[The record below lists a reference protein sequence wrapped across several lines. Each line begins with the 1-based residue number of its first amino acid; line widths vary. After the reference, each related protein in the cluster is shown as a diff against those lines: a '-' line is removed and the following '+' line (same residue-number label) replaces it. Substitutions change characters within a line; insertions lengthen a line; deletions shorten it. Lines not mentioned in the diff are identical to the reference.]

1 MAKTSQKRII
11 ILSILLILFFS
22 SLVYLYR
29 LDKTPV
35 HLNQDELAFSL
46 NAYSISETLH
56 DASGKFLPFYFWHL
70 DNFWATPIIVYL
82 TSIFLKFLP
91 FSEATIRVPSVFVGL
106 TSIFL
111 IMLLIQKMF
120 KDKRF
125 IIFSGILMATT
136 PVFFIQSRLLLD
148 NLYIVPFV
156 LLWLLFLKIFLE
168 KRNDL
173 ALFISGLSLGIGIHS
188 YHAAKIMMPIY
199 FITTI
204 ILLSPKTKR
213 DFKSLVVLLLGF
225 LIPIAAFIP
234 WLTKYPGT
242 LLSQVSYIGSMDKAV
257 DVGRGIWGVFSFS
270 RLGSF
275 ISSYFSYFHP
285 RILFTVGDISPIH
298 STGQVGVFLFPVLFL
313 LVFGIL
319 EVLSNKKDKFSRLI
333 LFGFLT
339 YPIAPAIVSQPQ
351 RVSRGLVIIPF
362 VILLS
367 IYGISFLLKS
377 REKSFKPFL
386 VAIFIL
392 CSFQFAFFLND
403 YFGEYRE
410 RSYREFNNNIGGG
423 LESVLRSTEI
433 RNIDTIYFDRYIPFI
448 SYYSQFYQ
456 IKLDKDI
463 KDKQVF
469 FDYKTVDFSKFAP
482 GSIVLIGYDHAPP
495 GRQDHIGPFEK
506 IEIIREPN
514 GYETF
519 YVYYRDR

>member
-11 ILSILLILFFS
+11 VLSILLILFFS
-22 SLVYLYR
+22 SLVYLFR

-35 HLNQDELAFSL
+35 HLIQDELAFSL

-56 DASGKFLPFYFWHL
+56 DANGRFLPFYFWHL
-70 DNFWATPIIVYL
+70 DSFWATPIIVYL

-91 FSEATIRVPSVFVGL
+91 LSEATIRVPSVFVGL
-106 TSIFL
+106 ISIFL
-111 IMLLIQKMF
+111 IMLLTQKIF
-120 KDKRF
+120 KDKKF
-125 IIFSGILMATT
+125 IILSGILVATT
-136 PVFFIQSRLLLD
+136 PILFIQSRLLLD

-173 ALFISGLSLGIGIHS
+173 ALFVSGLSLGIGIHS

-199 FITTI
+199 FITTM

-225 LIPIAAFIP
+225 LIPIVAFIP
-234 WLTKYPGT
+234 WLANHPDT
-242 LLSQVSYIGSMDKAV
+242 LLNQVSYVGSIDKTV

-270 RLGSF
+270 RLGGF
-275 ISSYFSYFHP
+275 ISSYLSYFHP
-285 RILFTVGDISPIH
+285 RTLFTVGDSSPIH
-298 STGQVGVFLFPVLFL
+298 STGQVGAFLFPVLFL

-319 EVLSNKKDKFSRLI
+319 EVLFNKKDKFSRLI

-339 YPIAPAIVSQPQ
+339 FPIGPAIVSQPQ
-351 RVSRGLVIIPF
+351 RISRGLVIIPF

-367 IYGISFLLKS
+367 VYGISFLLKS

-386 VAIFIL
+386 VAILIL

-410 RSYREFNNNIGGG
+410 RSYGEFNNNIGGG

-433 RNIDTIYFDRYIPFI
+433 RNIDTIYLDRYIPFI

-482 GSIVLIGYDHAPP
+482 GSIVLIEHDHAPP

-519 YVYYRDR
+519 YIYYRDR